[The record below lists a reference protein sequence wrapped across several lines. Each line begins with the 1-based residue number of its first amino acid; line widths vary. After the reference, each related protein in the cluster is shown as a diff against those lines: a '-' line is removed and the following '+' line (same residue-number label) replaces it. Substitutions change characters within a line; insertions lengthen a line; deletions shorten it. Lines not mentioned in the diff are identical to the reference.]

1 MTHLPKIYEPQH
13 IKAKWY
19 QFWQENGYFHAEATS
34 DKPPYA
40 IVIPPPNITGSLH
53 IGHALDNTLQDCL
66 IRWRR
71 MQGYNTLWMPGT
83 DHAGIVTELIMER
96 KLAEEGTT
104 RTELG
109 REQFTDR
116 MWQWK
121 EESAGYIVAQLQQLG
136 CSCDWE
142 RERFTL
148 DEGLSKA
155 VRTAFVALYNQGLI
169 YRDTY
174 MVNWCPQCNTAV
186 SNLEVEPMEIEG
198 NFYHIRYPV
207 AQGPVPREPSTT
219 EKTAFL
225 EIATTRPET
234 MLGDTAVAV
243 HPEDERY
250 QHLIGKTAMLPLQE
264 RVVPII
270 GDAYVDTEF
279 GTGALKVTPGH
290 DANDYEI
297 GLRHD
302 LEQRTIFTKDGRMN
316 EHAGEPYVGL
326 SRWECRERVV
336 ADLRE
341 QGYLVK
347 IVPHRHAV
355 GHHDRCGTI
364 VEPAISLQ
372 WFMNV
377 QPLAQRAME
386 AAKNGD
392 VKFIPERETARFMH
406 WMENIEP
413 WPISRQR
420 WWGHRLPIWYCDACN
435 AVTAAMDT
443 PQACEMCSCTEL
455 RQDEDVLDTWFS
467 SGLWPFSTMGWPEET
482 AVLKTFYPTSV
493 LVTGWDILF
502 FWVARMIMLG
512 LACMDEVPFRTVYL
526 HGLVADEKGQKMSKS
541 KGNSIDPLETIATY
555 GTDAFRFAL
564 ANAGTPNPYVPLPES
579 QIEAGKRFANKIW
592 NAARFT
598 LMNLEK
604 HPIPAGYP
612 EREKERQ
619 DVTTRHGKTTGQPLE
634 MHAERERLFKT
645 ARVAPRQHA
654 TDAND
659 EKLEIAWIRSRLSH
673 AITTTTDA
681 LENFR
686 FHEAAQTVY
695 AFLWHEF
702 CDWYLE
708 FVKQRL
714 AHGEPEALWVAA
726 DVLEQ
731 TMRLLHPFMPF
742 LSEEIWQQL
751 NHSETP
757 SLCIAPWPE
766 AAGENPEIE
775 ATMATVTEVIE
786 SVRSIRGELN
796 VPLGASVEVLI
807 QSPDAALRERLATH
821 LSQHLPAFTKVADI
835 TVAEA
840 LPKPP
845 AAAEAVIGEMVIYI
859 PLAGVIDLDSERARL
874 TKRHQQAAKDV
885 AAAQKT
891 LDNPNF
897 IQRAPEKVVAQKREH
912 LERLLAE
919 EEKLARSLSV
929 LTQSV

>member
-1 MTHLPKIYEPQH
+1 MGSPALYVTMTHLPKIYEPQQ
-13 IKAKWY
+13 IEGKWY

-34 DKPPYA
+34 EKPPYA

-71 MQGYNTLWMPGT
+71 MQGYNTLWLPGT
-83 DHAGIVTELIMER
+83 DHAGIITELIVER
-96 KLAEEGTT
+96 QLAEEGISKAA
-104 RTELG
+104 LG
-109 REQFTDR
+109 REKFIER
-116 MWQWK
+116 VWQWK
-121 EESAGYIVAQLQQLG
+121 AASGGTILSQLRHLG

-148 DEGLSKA
+148 DEGLSQA
-155 VRTAFVALYNQGLI
+155 VRTAFVHFYEQGLI

-174 MVNWCPQCNTAV
+174 MVNWCPECSTAV
-186 SNLEVEPMEIEG
+186 SNLEVEPIEVDG
-198 NFYHIRYPV
+198 HFYHIRYPV
-207 AQGPVPREPSTT
+207 VGVSSGTDG
-219 EKTAFL
+219 TAFL

-243 HPEDERY
+243 HPDDERY
-250 QHLIGKTAMLPLQE
+250 RHLIGKTAMLPLQE
-264 RVVPII
+264 REIPII

-302 LEQRTIFTKDGRMN
+302 LEQRTIFTKDGCMN
-316 EHAGEPYVGL
+316 EEAGERYLGL
-326 SRWECRERVV
+326 SRWDCRERVV

-355 GHHDRCGTI
+355 GHHDRCGTVI
-364 VEPAISLQ
+364 EPAISLQ

-377 QPLAQRAME
+377 RPLSERALA

-392 VKFIPERETARFMH
+392 VRFIPERETARFIH
-406 WMENIEP
+406 WMETIEP
-413 WPISRQR
+413 WTLSRQR
-420 WWGHRLPIWYCDACN
+420 WWGHRIPIWYCDACD

-443 PQACEMCSCTEL
+443 PQACETCGCTEL
-455 RQDEDVLDTWFS
+455 RQDEDVLDMWFS
-467 SGLWPFSTMGWPEET
+467 SGLWPFATMGWPEET
-482 AVLKTFYPTSV
+482 AELNTFYPTSV

-512 LACMDEVPFRTVYL
+512 LGCLDEVPFRTVYL

-541 KGNSIDPLETIATY
+541 KGNTIEPLETIATY

-564 ANAGTPNPYVPLPES
+564 ANASTPNPYVPLPES

-598 LMNLEK
+598 LMHLEK
-604 HPIPAGYP
+604 HPVGALPTC
-612 EREKERQ
+612 
-619 DVTTRHGKTTGQPLE
+619 DSNLLE
-634 MHAERERLFKT
+634 VK
-645 ARVAPRQHA
+645 
-654 TDAND
+654 
-659 EKLEIAWIRSRLSH
+659 WIRSRLSH
-673 AITTTTDA
+673 AIAMTTEA

-686 FHEAAQTVY
+686 FYEAAQTVY

-714 AHGEPEALWVAA
+714 ARGEPEALWVAA

-731 TMRLLHPFMPF
+731 MMRLLHPFMPF
-742 LSEEIWQQL
+742 LSEELWQQL
-751 NHSETP
+751 NQDDSIGAANERK
-757 SLCIAPWPE
+757 SVCIAPWPE
-766 AAGENPEIE
+766 PAEAHPEAE
-775 ATMATVTEVIE
+775 ATMAAVMEVIE
-786 SVRSIRGELN
+786 NVRSIRGELN

-807 QSPDAALRERLATH
+807 QSSDADVRAQLATH
-821 LSQHLPAFTKVADI
+821 LGHYLPAFTKVKDI
-835 TVAEA
+835 TVAA
-840 LPKPP
+840 TVQKPP
-845 AAAEAVIGEMVIYI
+845 AAAEAVIGELVLYI
-859 PLAGVIDLDSERARL
+859 PLAGIIDLDAERVRL
-874 TKRHQQAAKDV
+874 NKRHQQAVKNV

-891 LDNPNF
+891 LENPNF
-897 IQRAPEKVVAQKREH
+897 LQRAPEQVVAQKREH
-912 LERLLAE
+912 LQRLLAE
-919 EEKLARSLSV
+919 EAKLARSLSV
-929 LTQSV
+929 LARSEGETADVGK